1 MKTDL
6 ERAIGCLK
14 DGGHTCVLCKGDC
27 FYTSDEKG
35 IAPMMA
41 FLDAG
46 TDLVGFSAA
55 DRVVGRAVAMLFV
68 LAGVTCV
75 YAEIISQGAV
85 EVLSA
90 HGIAVDYGRLTDRI
104 VNRTGDGFCPM
115 ETVVLEM
122 DDPTEALVA
131 LRRRV
136 MELKAEKE
144 RKKES

>member
-1 MKTDL
+1 MTDL
-6 ERAIGCLK
+6 ERAIACLR
-14 DGGHTCVLCKGDC
+14 DGGHTCVLCRGEY
-27 FYTSDEKG
+27 FYISDAKG

-46 TDLVGFSAA
+46 TDLVGFSVA

-75 YAEIISQGAV
+75 YAEVISKGAI
-85 EVLSA
+85 ELLSA

-115 ETVVLEM
+115 ETAVLDIEN
-122 DDPTEALVA
+122 PTEAREI
-131 LRRRV
+131 LRRR
-136 MELKAEKE
+136 MIELRAEKD